1 MADKQGA
8 AVDTRS
14 EKRAETA
21 PGDEGYV
28 YQNRR
33 YVGTKETIGY
43 VVFDMA
49 QSFNINTYSARFITN
64 ILQIS
69 LKLQSYV
76 TVINGVWDVV
86 NDVFTGAIV
95 DKTRTRWGKFKPYL
109 MVLAIPGT
117 ILTCLYW
124 LLPVFF
130 PGSPPND
137 MTKFGFYLALAL
149 IREGVVTFQGIA
161 QTGMMATITPHPV
174 DRTRLITIANFM
186 SGMLGEKLPEQ
197 IMTLL
202 LDLVGNGVFGTPE
215 KTYKKLFVFMGNFT
229 TIVSGVA
236 AFWFFLISR
245 ERVMQSVERP
255 SIMQGVRSIINNKP
269 VLLLTLSETLNGF
282 SISGSKS
289 DYLIDVLNFASLNFF
304 TGIPGSIVHP
314 IAYTLVPWFR
324 RHFSSRTLYIVA
336 NYIGN
341 ILMVPVF
348 LVGCIGGKK
357 NGLYKKVVPMG
368 IALTLWETT
377 FMFFYGVRKV
387 IPSELYNESM
397 DYCEWKNGYRSEAM
411 TTIAKGL
418 AKKMTGIFSSF
429 ITLRVKEWIGYDVSA
444 YVRGSA
450 QTDDAKFGLFTMFT
464 ILPFVTS
471 SFGIIPMLFYDLGG
485 KKRERMY
492 EELLARRASLS
503 KEATS
508 GDAESL
514 SRVAKAQMEIGS
526 EKHTLDELDY

>member
-1 MADKQGA
+1 MANKQDTA
-8 AVDTRS
+8 TDTR
-14 EKRAETA
+14 EKNQVGTA

-49 QSFNINTYSARFITN
+49 QSFNVNTYSARFITN

-69 LKLQSYV
+69 LRLQSYV
-76 TVINGVWDVV
+76 TVINGIWDVV
-86 NDVFTGAIV
+86 NDIFTGAIV

-117 ILTCLYW
+117 VLTCLYW
-124 LLPVFF
+124 LLPLFF
-130 PGSPPND
+130 PNSPADD
-137 MTKFGFYLALAL
+137 MTKFGFYLALAM
-149 IREGVVTFQGIA
+149 IREGVGTFQGIA

-202 LDLVGNGVFGTPE
+202 LDLVGNGFFGSPE

-229 TIVSGVA
+229 TIVSGAA
-236 AFWFFLISR
+236 AFWFFMISR

-255 SIMQGVRSIINNKP
+255 SIKQGIKSIINNKP

-289 DYLIDVLNFASLNFF
+289 DYLIDVLNFASLSFF

-324 RHFSSRTLYIVA
+324 RHFSSRVLYIVA

-357 NGLYKKVVPMG
+357 HGLYKKVIPMG
-368 IALTLWETT
+368 IALTIWETV

-387 IPSELYNESM
+387 IPQELYNESM

-418 AKKMTGIFSSF
+418 ARKMTGIFSSF
-429 ITLRVKEWIGYDVSA
+429 LTLRVKAWIGYDVTA

-450 QTDDAKFGLFTMFT
+450 QTDKAKFGLFAMFT
-464 ILPFVTS
+464 VLPFVTS

-485 KKRERMY
+485 KKKERMY
-492 EELLARRASLS
+492 EELLARRATLS

-508 GDAESL
+508 GDTESL
-514 SRVAKAQMEIGS
+514 NRVAKAQMEIGNKKQS
-526 EKHTLDELDY
+526 LDDLDD

>member
-1 MADKQGA
+1 VADKQGA

-149 IREGVVTFQGIA
+149 I
-161 QTGMMATITPHPV
+161 
-174 DRTRLITIANFM
+174 
-186 SGMLGEKLPEQ
+186 
-197 IMTLL
+197 
-202 LDLVGNGVFGTPE
+202 
-215 KTYKKLFVFMGNFT
+215 
-229 TIVSGVA
+229 
-236 AFWFFLISR
+236 
-245 ERVMQSVERP
+245 
-255 SIMQGVRSIINNKP
+255 
-269 VLLLTLSETLNGF
+269 
-282 SISGSKS
+282 
-289 DYLIDVLNFASLNFF
+289 
-304 TGIPGSIVHP
+304 
-314 IAYTLVPWFR
+314 
-324 RHFSSRTLYIVA
+324 
-336 NYIGN
+336 
-341 ILMVPVF
+341 
-348 LVGCIGGKK
+348 
-357 NGLYKKVVPMG
+357 
-368 IALTLWETT
+368 
-377 FMFFYGVRKV
+377 
-387 IPSELYNESM
+387 
-397 DYCEWKNGYRSEAM
+397 
-411 TTIAKGL
+411 
-418 AKKMTGIFSSF
+418 
-429 ITLRVKEWIGYDVSA
+429 
-444 YVRGSA
+444 
-450 QTDDAKFGLFTMFT
+450 
-464 ILPFVTS
+464 
-471 SFGIIPMLFYDLGG
+471 
-485 KKRERMY
+485 
-492 EELLARRASLS
+492 
-503 KEATS
+503 
-508 GDAESL
+508 
-514 SRVAKAQMEIGS
+514 
-526 EKHTLDELDY
+526 

>member
-1 MADKQGA
+1 MADKQDA
-8 AVDTRS
+8 RTEDTR
-14 EKRAETA
+14 TA
-21 PGDEGYV
+21 VPENEGYV

-33 YVGTKETIGY
+33 YVGTKETVGY
-43 VVFDMA
+43 VVFDMT
-49 QSFNINTYSARFITN
+49 QSFNINLYSARFVTN
-64 ILQIS
+64 IVQIS

-76 TVINGVWDVV
+76 TVINGIWDVV

-109 MVLAIPGT
+109 MALAIPGT

-124 LLPVFF
+124 LLPLLF
-130 PGSPPND
+130 PGTQDND

-149 IREGVVTFQGIA
+149 IREGVGTFQGIA

-202 LDLVGNGVFGTPE
+202 LDLVGNGFFGTPE

-229 TIVSGVA
+229 TIVGGIA
-236 AFWFFLISR
+236 AFWFFMISR

-255 SIMQGVRSIINNKP
+255 SIMQGVKSIINNKP

-289 DYLIDVLNFASLNFF
+289 DYLIDVLNFASLSFF
-304 TGIPGSIVHP
+304 AGIPGAIVHP
-314 IAYTLVPWFR
+314 VAYTLVPWFR
-324 RHFSSRTLYIVA
+324 RHFSSRALYIVA

-348 LVGCIGGKK
+348 LIGCIGGKK
-357 NGLYKKVVPMG
+357 NGLYKRVVPMG
-368 IALTLWETT
+368 ITLMVWETV

-418 AKKMTGIFSSF
+418 AKKLTAIFSNF
-429 ITLRVKEWIGYDVSA
+429 ITLRVKEWIGYDVTA
-444 YVRGSA
+444 YTRGSA
-450 QTDDAKFGLFTMFT
+450 QSDDAKFGLFAMFT

-492 EELLARRASLS
+492 EELLARRAALS
-503 KEATS
+503 REATS
-508 GDAESL
+508 GDADSL
-514 SRVAKAQMEIGS
+514 CKVAKAQMEIGNA
-526 EKHTLDELDY
+526 KQTLDDLDY